1 MRRFLLLLCAL
12 LGACS
17 TPAELV
23 LNETDN
29 GRFSDV
35 LTGEKV
41 VISLS
46 ENQTTGYSW
55 RFFAAPVGFFADVHE
70 EYIAPNTTLLGAGGV
85 KRYSFTVNSVGRATL
100 TAFYYRPW
108 EPLDMQ
114 KDLRVE
120 FYFSAK

>member
-41 VISLS
+41 VISLP

-55 RFFAAPVGFFADVHE
+55 RFFC
-70 EYIAPNTTLLGAGGV
+70 
-85 KRYSFTVNSVGRATL
+85 RACRL
-100 TAFYYRPW
+100 FCGCA
-108 EPLDMQ
+108 
-114 KDLRVE
+114 
-120 FYFSAK
+120 

>member
-29 GRFSDV
+29 GRFS
-35 LTGEKV
+35 
-41 VISLS
+41 
-46 ENQTTGYSW
+46 
-55 RFFAAPVGFFADVHE
+55 DVHE